1 MINDLIINDNLLDI
15 TIDQKNVIEK
25 SIKLTLK
32 QEQINKKV
40 NVIFVTEKEIQRIN
54 LQFRG
59 IDKIT
64 DVLSFQN
71 YPNNEYNWPKYKSDD
86 DNLLGEIIICF
97 TQLKRQSIEQN
108 VEIKGIGIYTLGKYR
123 KTISETQKQ
132 EYNELFRSYFL
143 KSFSSRLSEY
153 TDPKIN
159 VLSQEILSPKYT
171 IVSSILVAS
180 ENRPEIK
187 IEWRVYTKNPEK
199 PLIRDLIIEGISLAR
214 TQKEEFNSVIQSAEG
229 NINALFD
236 NLRKFNN

>member
-1 MINDLIINDNLLDI
+1 MLSLKIIKKMNFFLIFGIIFFSFNISQSKEPINFVEEVTSKASNVLMTSLDK
-15 TIDQKNVIEK
+15 DSKIEK
-25 SIKLTLK
+25 LRKIAEENVDIRGVGFYSLGKHRK
-32 QEQINKKV
+32 KINKS
-40 NVIFVTEKEIQRIN
+40 Q
-54 LQFRG
+54 L
-59 IDKIT
+59 
-64 DVLSFQN
+64 
-71 YPNNEYNWPKYKSDD
+71 NEYHS
-86 DNLLGEIIICF
+86 
-97 TQLKRQSIEQN
+97 
-108 VEIKGIGIYTLGKYR
+108 
-123 KTISETQKQ
+123 
-132 EYNELFRSYFL
+132 LFKEYFL

-229 NINALFD
+229 DINALFD